1 MPEEKVESLLK
12 LSGNH
17 GIFLQRLAVDGV
29 APEIDWLAWGDD
41 LSRDYLAQVF
51 GEGQGKKA
59 PTLHTGEG
67 EELALKLWLKDSVP
81 NPTKSNWPMGPTGQ
95 GKLPP

>member
-17 GIFLQRLAVDGV
+17 GIFLQRLAIDGV
-29 APEIDWLAWGDD
+29 APEIDWLPWGDD

-51 GEGQGKKA
+51 WRRPRQKA
-59 PTLHTGEG
+59 PTLHTREG

-81 NPTKSNWPMGPTGQ
+81 NPTKSNWPFSCWGE
-95 GKLPP
+95 